1 LSIEEDRLEDFIRMF
16 DQEVVNALGPEKA
29 SREILLDGR
38 LSFKELT
45 PEFIA
50 ELELLQPLGPG
61 NPRPVF
67 LSPELMVL
75 EQTLFGRD
83 KHVRFNLK
91 DPSSGICLRA
101 QFWRRGETWGQASIK
116 GKQVVLAY
124 TPVLNTYQGVTSIRL
139 NIREILS
146 VN

>member
-1 LSIEEDRLEDFIRMF
+1 M
-16 DQEVVNALGPEKA
+16 EVVRALGPGMA
-29 SREILLDGR
+29 DREIFLDSR
-38 LSFKELT
+38 LDFMELT

-61 NPRPVF
+61 NTRPVF
-67 LSPELMVL
+67 LSSELLVL
-75 EQTLFGRD
+75 DQTLFGKD

-91 DPSSGICLRA
+91 DESSGICLRA
-101 QFWRRGETWGQASIK
+101 QFWRRGETWGQRSIK
-116 GKQVVLAY
+116 GKKVILAY
-124 TPVLNTYQGVTSIRL
+124 TPAINHYKGVTSIRL